1 MKRLLALFLTIVLL
15 GGFSFAQKREIGKVK
30 TLVIDPGHGGDKP
43 GAIGKKSM
51 EKDIVLS
58 VSLLFGKLVE
68 DNFPDVKVIYTRNTD
83 VDISL
88 ANRAN
93 LANKNKADLFISIH
107 ANSHTTAQP
116 TGVETF
122 VMGLSQ
128 SRANMEVAK
137 KENADILLEAG
148 YKNNSEYQGFDP
160 NSPESYVMFAMYQ
173 NAFIDKSLDFAQ
185 YIQNEYKS
193 NLRTINRGVKQA
205 ELFVIYKTAMPAVLT
220 EIGFISNPEEENF
233 MTTKEGQAKIAICL
247 FNAFCNYKA
256 NVENTARLENPYI
269 KIPGY
274 TAPAK
279 PVVNKL
285 VIPDSVKAQ
294 TRVAEPAPKAETPK
308 AEPKAEPEKKVE
320 TPVAKAEPKPVVKEE
335 PKPVA
340 APAATEK
347 KVETPKVEPKP
358 EPKVESKPEPKVEP
372 KAEPKPAVKEEPK
385 PVVKEEPK
393 PVVKAEPK
401 PEPKAE
407 QPAPKPQAP
416 VYQPAPKSEN
426 NASSEVTYKVQ
437 FLTSGRI
444 LKEGE
449 SALNG
454 VTGFGYYEMGGIYR
468 YTMGN
473 ETSLESAVA
482 IQNSLRERGFKD
494 AFVIG
499 WYNGQRITLQQAKE
513 IKAGN

>member
-93 LANKNKADLFISIH
+93 MANKNKADLFISIH
-107 ANSHTTAQP
+107 ANSHTTTQP

-173 NAFIDKSLDFAQ
+173 NAYIDKSLDFAQ

-193 NLRTINRGVKQA
+193 SLRTINRGVKQA
-205 ELFVIYKTAMPAVLT
+205 ELFVIYKTAMPSVLT

-233 MTTKEGQAKIAICL
+233 MTSKEGQAKIALCL

-285 VIPDSVKAQ
+285 VVPDSVKAQ
-294 TRVAEPAPKAETPK
+294 TRAASPAPKAETPK
-308 AEPKAEPEKKVE
+308 AEPEKKAEAPMAKEETKPVVKEEPKPVAKPIETEKKVE
-320 TPVAKAEPKPVVKEE
+320 TPKAEPTPEPTVEPKAEPKPEPKAEPKVEPKVEPKPEPKPVVKEE
-335 PKPVA
+335 PKPQ
-340 APAATEK
+340 
-347 KVETPKVEPKP
+347 
-358 EPKVESKPEPKVEP
+358 P
-372 KAEPKPAVKEEPK
+372 KAEAPKV
-385 PVVKEEPK
+385 
-393 PVVKAEPK
+393 
-401 PEPKAE
+401 E
-407 QPAPKPQAP
+407 QPAPKPQTP
-416 VYQPAPKSEN
+416 PSQPAPKTES
-426 NASSEVTYKVQ
+426 NANGVVTYKVQ

-449 SALNG
+449 SVLNG
-454 VTGFGYYEMGGIYR
+454 ITGFSYYEMGGIYR

-473 ETSLESAVA
+473 ETSIENAVA
-482 IQNSLRERGFKD
+482 IQNDLREKGFKD

-499 WYNGQRITLQQAKE
+499 WYNGQRISLQQAKE
-513 IKAGN
+513 IKAGK